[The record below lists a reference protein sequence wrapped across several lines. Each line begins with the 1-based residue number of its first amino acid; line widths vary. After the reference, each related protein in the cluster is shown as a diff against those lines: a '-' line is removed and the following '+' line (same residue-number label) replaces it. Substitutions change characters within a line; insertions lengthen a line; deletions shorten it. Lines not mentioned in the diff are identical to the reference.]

1 MLNIGLFHF
10 PLLSDP
16 CFLPFY
22 TTITFKSYISP
33 TFSYRECF
41 LFTCFIHFYM
51 YSDAQLISWIPRL
64 KRNGPLNAQGIE
76 QILKR
81 NGLLKDNDIGR
92 VLNVLAWR
100 KELRSLKGM
109 SYLYIYTQLPTVTTF
124 IRSACISATTCTCK
138 LIYRYLLTALFC
150 EVRCVYVLML

>member
-10 PLLSDP
+10 PLLDP

-41 LFTCFIHFYM
+41 LFTCFIHFCSYM

-64 KRNGPLNAQGIE
+64 KRNGPLNVKTIKQGLKRNRCLNAQGIE
-76 QILKR
+76 QILKK
-81 NGLLKDNDIGR
+81 NGLLKDNDFGR
-92 VLNVLAWR
+92 VQDVLARR
-100 KELRSLKGM
+100 KEFKGM
-109 SYLYIYTQLPTVTTF
+109 SYPYKYM
-124 IRSACISATTCTCK
+124 
-138 LIYRYLLTALFC
+138 Y
-150 EVRCVYVLML
+150 M